1 MNTFS
6 VRRCRNLV
14 VCPVKNFERYT
25 AVTKSIRINLGQ
37 GFLFRVTKGNNV
49 TKEPF
54 ASSAVHGRLK
64 FYLDQIQANDGETP
78 HSSRSGSSITL
89 SLLVASKEAVADHI
103 GWASTKMVD
112 HYNDLLRPD
121 APAALLSAEAS
132 GSSCNVAMAYESFGN
147 VSSFRLLC
155 FSIVFPLCAFASF

>member
-25 AVTKSIRINLGQ
+25 AVTKSIRITLGQ

-54 ASSAVHGRLK
+54 TTSAVHGRFGK
-64 FYLDQIQANDGETP
+64 
-78 HSSRSGSSITL
+78 SSISIKFKL
-89 SLLVASKEAVADHI
+89 MMVKLLTALVVA
-103 GWASTKMVD
+103 
-112 HYNDLLRPD
+112 
-121 APAALLSAEAS
+121 AP
-132 GSSCNVAMAYESFGN
+132 
-147 VSSFRLLC
+147 
-155 FSIVFPLCAFASF
+155 